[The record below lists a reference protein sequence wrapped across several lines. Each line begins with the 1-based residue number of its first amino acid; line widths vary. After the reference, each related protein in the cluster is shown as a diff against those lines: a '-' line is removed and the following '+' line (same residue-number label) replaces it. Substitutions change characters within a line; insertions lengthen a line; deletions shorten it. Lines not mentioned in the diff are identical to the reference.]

1 MVIRCVVAVVEKFY
15 GEIERSSEEI
25 RDPVDLEE
33 ILRSSKTGK
42 EKKRDLLLRFYRF
55 YEEKTEIPVES
66 DLEDKVI
73 IDDPH
78 KRLFAVLQYTQTH
91 PIEVEAMADFFM
103 TSTESMSKIASGWEN
118 GDEWM
123 GKEIKIEVEREG
135 WKRYS
140 KVSYHPILLNLTMP
154 EVTAMTVGLMEAAE
168 DEKLYSDQFR
178 KIAKEIYSSL
188 TDYGEGCLSKIMKDK
203 GMTD

>member
-1 MVIRCVVAVVEKFY
+1 MI
-15 GEIERSSEEI
+15 
-25 RDPVDLEE
+25 
-33 ILRSSKTGK
+33 
-42 EKKRDLLLRFYRF
+42 
-55 YEEKTEIPVES
+55 
-66 DLEDKVI
+66 
-73 IDDPH
+73 
-78 KRLFAVLQYTQTH
+78 
-91 PIEVEAMADFFM
+91 
-103 TSTESMSKIASGWEN
+103 STKSMSKIASGWEN

-188 TDYGEGCLSKIMKDK
+188 TDYGEGCISKIMKDK